1 VKDSESDCQIS
12 READPRT
19 EQFLQLLGLHE
30 RNLFT
35 YVFALVPT
43 WADAEEVMQRL
54 RIRIWQQFDKY
65 DPEKPFDAWARAVA
79 YYLVL
84 AYRKEKGRKRELFSE
99 RILEEI
105 TIEFENGLL
114 QSNQRRDAL
123 LGCLNKLGD
132 RKRELIRTYY
142 LSSQRKSTEVLAAEL
157 SMTPN
162 ALRQALFRIRRVL
175 LDCVERSMRIESRE

>member
-1 VKDSESDCQIS
+1 MNESESECQVTS
-12 READPRT
+12 GSDPRT

-65 DPEKPFDAWARAVA
+65 EPEKPFDAWARAVA

-105 TIEFENGLL
+105 TIEFETGLL

-123 LGCLNKLGD
+123 LTCLNRLGE

-175 LDCVERSMRIESRE
+175 LDCVERAIRIESRD